1 MADVVRTCTNCGNAQ
16 ATGDFCEKCG
26 TRLPVAG
33 EAAAGQDAAAEGA
46 TQPGGVQQAS
56 SAQPGAAPSQQAGQP
71 EPSGPTM
78 PSWLPK
84 VFDLS
89 FEGFVTRGSLK
100 GLYIGSMILLGVY
113 FLLSFIFFSIAA
125 ARIGAYWCIGIFVN
139 IFVVVPLVIGW
150 TRVMLEL
157 TMTVSKLR
165 EDAEKPATKRPSKAA
180 SKTASKAKS

>member
-1 MADVVRTCTNCGNAQ
+1 VADVARTCTNCGNAQ
-16 ATGDFCEKCG
+16 ATGDFCQKCG
-26 TRLPVAG
+26 TRLPAAG
-33 EAAAGQDAAAEGA
+33 EAAAGQDATAKGA
-46 TQPGGVQQAS
+46 TQPGGDQQTS
-56 SAQPGAAPSQQAGQP
+56 SAQPGTAPSQQAAQP
-71 EPSGPTM
+71 EPPGPTM

-84 VFDLS
+84 AFDLS

-100 GLYIGSMILLGVY
+100 ALYVTSMVLVGVY
-113 FLLSFIFFSIAA
+113 FLLSFIFFVVMA
-125 ARIGAYWCIGIFVN
+125 ARFDPVWCIGIFVN

-180 SKTASKAKS
+180 SKAKS